1 MWWIGYARP
10 LLPPYVSY
18 HDQTKRNKGLCKTLF
33 SRPKC
38 LIDLNLC
45 RFSSSVF
52 EPSPSPEGC
61 QPLFWSPPPIN
72 PWPTPPDVGATV
84 VRAAYQILVRCT
96 RSKSWCTVPCCVH
109 PLCDLEQ
116 VWGAWVRYAQSRIR
130 PTNVRK
136 NNSSVGSKNV
146 NHLIIRWWEKTLWD
160 TDWMILTCW

>member
-1 MWWIGYARP
+1 MPDHYCHHMFHIMTRQREIKGFAR
-10 LLPPYVSY
+10 LYFQDQSVS
-18 HDQTKRNKGLCKTLF
+18 
-33 SRPKC
+33 
-38 LIDLNLC
+38 LIKILC

-146 NHLIIRWWEKTLWD
+146 NHLIIR
-160 TDWMILTCW
+160 